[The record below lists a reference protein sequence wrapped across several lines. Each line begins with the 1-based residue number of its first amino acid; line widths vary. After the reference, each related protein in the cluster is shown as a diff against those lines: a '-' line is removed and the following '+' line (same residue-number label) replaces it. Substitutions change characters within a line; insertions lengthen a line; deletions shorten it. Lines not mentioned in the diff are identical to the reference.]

1 MAETFSNTFEAITLV
16 YTPKVLADNIIVGSP
31 TLEYFKKN
39 MLRVPVKGYEPLIE
53 YATLSGTWYGR
64 GEPLPLSLSG
74 DIATRAHFD
83 LKYYALPVF
92 LAAQDVDGQGEW
104 ALVDMM
110 KAYIRNAINSASQQL
125 NEDIWNATP
134 SDSDEMAG
142 LSLACDDAST
152 WGGLS
157 PSTYTSW
164 KAHVMEGEGSYA
176 TPVSPT
182 VENLGLMISRIQG
195 TVKKKPD
202 IVVVAEDYWDVL
214 AAQISDSIV
223 YSATL
228 HQNNP
233 VVRMGFDAFFV
244 KGVPVTTDRK
254 CPGED
259 WVSGKST
266 RAAAKGYQA
275 FFLNFDHIKLLVG
288 SKRSFQW
295 DPAGWRRP
303 EEYDG
308 YFNRFYA
315 WLGIGGDRRA
325 ALGRIFNVHIAQN
338 PNDYKA
344 GTVSVPY

>member
-1 MAETFSNTFEAITLV
+1 MAETFANTFEAVTTV
-16 YTPKVLADNIIVGSP
+16 YTPRVLADNIIVGSP
-31 TLEYFKKN
+31 TLEYLKKN
-39 MLRVPVKGYEPLIE
+39 TLRVPMKGYEPLIQ
-53 YATLSGTWYGR
+53 YATLSGGWYGR
-64 GEPLPLSLSG
+64 GEQLTLTLSG

-83 LKYYALPVF
+83 LKCYALPIF

-104 ALVDMM
+104 ALVDMLQS
-110 KAYIRNAINSASQQL
+110 YIRNAIDSANQQL

-134 SDSDEMAG
+134 ADSDEMSG
-142 LSLACDDAST
+142 LSLACDNATT
-152 WGGLS
+152 WGGLN

-164 KAHVMEGEGSYA
+164 KAHVMEGEDTYA

-182 VENLGLMISRIQG
+182 IDNIGLMIQRIQG
-195 TVKKKPD
+195 TVKKKPEL
-202 IVVVAEDYWDVL
+202 IVVAEDYWDVL
-214 AAQISDSIV
+214 AAQVSSNIQ

-233 VVRMGFDAFFV
+233 VVRLGFDAIFV

-259 WVSGKST
+259 WVSGQAT
-266 RAAAKGYQA
+266 RTAAKGYEA
-275 FFLNFDHIKLLVG
+275 FFLNFDHLKLLVG
-288 SKRSFQW
+288 GKRSFQW

-315 WLGIGGDRRA
+315 WIGIGGDRRA
-325 ALGRIFNVHIAQN
+325 AQGRIFNVDIAQD
-338 PNDYKA
+338 PGDYKL